1 MDRHTASTR
10 TKEEL
15 TKHGLKDWGV
25 MITTNPDLPFLGK
38 CMYREKK
45 IILNAFHIDIHP
57 DAEVVDTILHEVA
70 HALTPGA
77 GHNDVWAT
85 KAREIGCTNTFP
97 CSHLDLPAHVIDA
110 IRSGHMVEVEVEEK
124 EIVQVVRNVKHT
136 VTRLQDVCPDCLA
149 LGKKTVAKELFA
161 FEHID
166 KDGNTVKL
174 ITLACFHI
182 LKKVIPRGTPFETMI
197 SNDWKPEVKN
207 CQHDWPTSEEVKEAK
222 SKQITLPPNQCRK
235 CHEFRL
241 FKFQIIA
248 AQRAE
253 SGLSMQ
259 KGFGIFD
266 DMGLGK
272 TVEGLAIPRFH
283 KQYHPFMVVTKS
295 AITYQW
301 FKQIIRWLG
310 PDFMP
315 QIIRTSRDYCMPGLK
330 AYIIPY
336 DLLRRFPREKL
347 FKLGIKLII
356 LDECQQIKNPDS
368 SRTQEVRKLVSND
381 QATKV
386 LPLSATPWKNRGDE
400 FFPVLNMMDPIKFYS
415 HQAYLDTWVEYYY
428 QGNKRKMGGI
438 RNPQKFR
445 EFVSG
450 LLIRREYNEVMD
462 EFPDV
467 NRMKLPVQLDELQQS
482 EYDDATSDFVKWYN
496 DYVISGEEEK
506 INGME
511 ILAKLTRMRHITGLA
526 KIPATL
532 GFIEEFVADTDRKLV
547 IFVHHKDVGVLL
559 YNALL
564 NTDKA
569 SNPDWH
575 ELASDIKEQGIRILQ
590 YTSQHTGRPEG
601 FAIQEEFNNT
611 KRCIMVASTL
621 ACGEGIDL
629 QTCADTI
636 MHERQWNPQ
645 NEDQAAPGRFR
656 RIGQL
661 SGVINITVPEA
672 TETVDEH
679 LDGIVE
685 NKRAQYHDVMN
696 KGEKPQWNEGDIAK
710 ELAQLIVRK
719 HREKM
724 IKAGKNP
731 DVIKTNGKI
740 TQMAQ
745 FQ

>member
-1 MDRHTASTR
+1 MDRMRATTLCREQLDKHN
-10 TKEEL
+10 L
-15 TKHGLKDWGV
+15 TDWGV
-25 MITTNPDLPFLGK
+25 GTTTDPKHSFLGI
-38 CMYREKK
+38 CMGKDKK

-57 DAEVVDTILHEVA
+57 DSEVIDTIMHEVA
-70 HALTPGA
+70 HAIVGTIN
-77 GHNDVWAT
+77 GHNEVWQA
-85 KAREIGCTNTFP
+85 KAKELGASTLP

-110 IRSGHMVEVEVEEK
+110 IRSGQIVEMTVEEETHVIRRPK
-124 EIVQVVRNVKHT
+124 YT
-136 VTRLQDVCPDCLA
+136 VTRLQDKCPEC
-149 LGKKTVAKELFA
+149 GKIAKELFA

-174 ITLACFHI
+174 ITLECFHI

-207 CQHDWPTSEEVKEAK
+207 CKHEWPTKEEVTSAK
-222 SKQITLPPNQCRK
+222 KIGQTLPPNQCKK

-241 FKFQIIA
+241 FNFQIIG

-272 TVEGLAIPRFH
+272 TVQGLAIPKFH
-283 KQYHPFMVVTKS
+283 PEYCPFMVVTKS

-310 PDFMP
+310 PNYMA
-315 QIIRTSRDYCMPGLK
+315 QIIRTSKDYCMPGLK

-381 QATKV
+381 PLTKV

-415 HQAYLDTWVEYYY
+415 HQAYLDTHVEYYY
-428 QGNKRKMGGI
+428 HGNKRKMGGI
-438 RNPQKFR
+438 RNPEKFKD
-445 EFVSG
+445 FVSE

-467 NRMKLPVQLDELQQS
+467 NRMKLPVQLDDLQQS

-496 DYVISGEEEK
+496 EYVISGTEEQ
-506 INGME
+506 INGIE
-511 ILAKLTRMRHITGLA
+511 ILAKLSRMRHITGLA

-532 GFIEEFVADTDRKLV
+532 TFMEQFLEDTDRKMV
-547 IFVHHKDVGVLL
+547 IFVHHKDVGQLM
-559 YNALL
+559 YRALT

-569 SNPDWH
+569 TNPEWY
-575 ELASDIKEQGIRILQ
+575 ELALAIKEQGIRAFQ
-590 YTSQHTGRPEG
+590 YTSSDTGKPSG
-601 FAIQEEFNNT
+601 FQIQEDFNSC
-611 KRCIMVASTL
+611 KRAFMIASTL
-621 ACGEGIDL
+621 ACGEGLDL
-629 QTCADTI
+629 QSCADTM

-672 TETVDEH
+672 VDTVDEY
-679 LDGIVE
+679 LDNMVE
-685 NKRAQYHDVMN
+685 DKRGRYHAVMN
-696 KGEKPQWNEGDIAK
+696 KGEAIKWNDSDIGIQLGAIIAAK
-710 ELAQLIVRK
+710 HK
-719 HREKM
+719 EKM
-724 IKAGKNP
+724 SKNGKVP
-731 DVIKTNGKI
+731 VKTNI
-740 TQMAQ
+740 TQIAA

>member
-1 MDRHTASTR
+1 MDRNTA
-10 TKEEL
+10 TKLCRDEL
-15 TKHGLKDWGV
+15 NKHNLIDWGV
-25 MITTNPDLPFLGK
+25 GVTTDPNKSFLGI
-38 CMYREKK
+38 CMGKDKK

-57 DAEVVDTILHEVA
+57 DSEVIDTIMHEVA
-70 HALTPGA
+70 HAIVGTIN
-77 GHNDVWAT
+77 GHNEVWQA
-85 KAREIGCTNTFP
+85 KAKELGASTLP

-110 IRSGHMVEVEVEEK
+110 IRSGQIVEMTVEEETHIIRRPK
-124 EIVQVVRNVKHT
+124 YT
-136 VTRLQDVCPDCLA
+136 VTRLQDMCPDCA
-149 LGKKTVAKELFA
+149 VLGKKTVAKEKFA

-174 ITLACFHI
+174 ITLECFHI
-182 LKKVIPRGTPFETMI
+182 LKKIIPRGTPFETMI
-197 SNDWKPEVKN
+197 SNDWKPEIKS
-207 CQHDWPTSEEVKEAK
+207 CSHEWPTKEEVTEAK
-222 SKQITLPPNQCRK
+222 KIGQTLPPNQCKK
-235 CHEFRL
+235 CHEFKL
-241 FKFQIIA
+241 FNFQIIG

-272 TVEGLAIPRFH
+272 TVQGLAIPKFH
-283 KQYHPFMVVTKS
+283 PKYCPFMVVTKS

-310 PDFMP
+310 PDYMA
-315 QIIRTSRDYCMPGLK
+315 QIIRTSKDYCMPGLK

-336 DLLRRFPREKL
+336 DLLRRFPQEKL

-381 QATKV
+381 PLTKV

-415 HQAYLDTWVEYYY
+415 HQAYLDTHVEYYY
-428 QGNKRKMGGI
+428 HGNKRKMGGI
-438 RNPQKFR
+438 RNPEKFK
-445 EFVSG
+445 EFVG
-450 LLIRREYNEVMD
+450 ELLIRREYNEVMD

-467 NRMKLPVQLDELQQS
+467 NRMKLPVQLDDLQQS

-496 DYVISGEEEK
+496 EYVISGTEEQ
-506 INGME
+506 INGIE
-511 ILAKLTRMRHITGLA
+511 ILAKLSRMRHITGLA

-532 GFIEEFVADTDRKLV
+532 TFMEQFLEDTDRKMV
-547 IFVHHKDVGVLL
+547 IFVHHKDVGQLM
-559 YNALL
+559 YRALT

-569 SNPDWH
+569 TNPEWY
-575 ELASDIKEQGIRILQ
+575 ELALAIKEQGIRTFQ
-590 YTSQHTGRPEG
+590 YTSAETGKPEG
-601 FAIQEEFNNT
+601 FRIQEEFNSS
-611 KRCIMVASTL
+611 KRAFMIASTL

-629 QTCADTI
+629 QSCADTM

-672 TETVDEH
+672 VDTVDEY
-679 LDGIVE
+679 LDNMVE
-685 NKRAQYHDVMN
+685 EKRGRYHVVMN
-696 KGEKPQWNEGDIAK
+696 KGEVIRWSEGDIGK
-710 ELAQLIVRK
+710 ELGALIAAK
-719 HREKM
+719 HKEKM
-724 IKAGKNP
+724 SRNGKVP
-731 DVIKTNGKI
+731 AKTKI
-740 TQMAQ
+740 TQIAA